1 MNAVIQRIKE
11 RCSRRKSLR
20 WSMVRMLLFGW
31 FFPLLMLTLIIIRL
45 ITGNLYKQVEHTVTA
60 SLEKTVEIMRMQL
73 KDCETASKNA
83 SYMAVIAR
91 SYAAYLKDENE
102 DIFEKNVEDF
112 LKQQYGYNDNCKSA
126 VLMLLAKED
135 SCYYALNNSNGGTY
149 QDIRFF
155 KTKAREKILEAADN
169 LDTATTLVGMEGRV

>member
-112 LKQQYGYNDNCKSA
+112 LKQQYRSEERRVG
-126 VLMLLAKED
+126 KE
-135 SCYYALNNSNGGTY
+135 CRL
-149 QDIRFF
+149 
-155 KTKAREKILEAADN
+155 
-169 LDTATTLVGMEGRV
+169 